1 MMLSMSAIRWLAG
14 PLAALA
20 VGVAACGGGDG
31 GSSGGTAQRPSP
43 TPTTEAAA
51 GSDSD
56 PEPAAKPKPKK
67 KVDPGKERIVKAWAN
82 TLRRGRV
89 RAAARYFAL
98 PSLVSNGT
106 PPIKLKTRAQTR
118 IFNRTLPCG
127 AKVIATER
135 GPKDF

>member
-20 VGVAACGGGDG
+20 VGVGACGGGDG

-43 TPTTEAAA
+43 TPTTEAGA
-51 GSDSD
+51 GSGTD
-56 PEPAAKPKPKK
+56 PEPAAKAKAKKK

-89 RAAARYFAL
+89 RAAARYFAV

-135 GPKDF
+135 GPKD